1 METHAALLQAAFS
14 AVTATV
20 WIVYLHGFLT
30 SMGRHRRSEILVTS
44 GAGRD
49 LAARCFVANLG
60 LEPIYVLDIQIELS
74 QGARRWTMEV
84 TDGEVGEGTGEGL
97 ATAQGPLASGAHRDI
112 GSFGTLI
119 RRALSGAQAPPGEPM
134 HVSILVIAATPGRA
148 VMAAAR
154 RDYEMSDPSDPE
166 ARITA
171 RATGAHQIRGWR
183 HQQGL
188 RRRLEASLVRSHR
201 AEAAPASVPAI

>member
-1 METHAALLQAAFS
+1 MDWIETHAALLQAAFS
-14 AVTATV
+14 AVTALV

-60 LEPIYVLDIQIELS
+60 LEPIYVLDIQIEVS
-74 QGARRWTMEV
+74 QGALVWTMEV
-84 TDGEVGEGTGEGL
+84 TDGDAAEATTEALV
-97 ATAQGPLASGAHRDI
+97 TAQGPLASGAHRDI

-119 RRALSGAQAPPGEPM
+119 RRALAGARARAGEPLQL
-134 HVSILVIAATPGRA
+134 SLLVIAATPGQA
-148 VMAAAR
+148 VLAAAR
-154 RDYEMSDPSDPE
+154 RDYELSDPADPE

-171 RATGAHQIRGWR
+171 RATGAHQIRGRR
-183 HQQGL
+183 HQRGL
-188 RRRLEASLVRSHR
+188 RQRLEASLGRGHGP
-201 AEAAPASVPAI
+201 APPA